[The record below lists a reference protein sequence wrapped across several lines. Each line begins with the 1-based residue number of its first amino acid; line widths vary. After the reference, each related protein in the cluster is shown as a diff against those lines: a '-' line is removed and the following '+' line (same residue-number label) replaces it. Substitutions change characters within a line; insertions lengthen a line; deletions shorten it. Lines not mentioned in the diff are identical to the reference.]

1 MIPYSDFY
9 FFYIMFLLLIP
20 AIILG
25 LMGKQIKYYGLFVS
39 LVVLFLI
46 FGNSKQ
52 QYEYLILFYLVELLL
67 VKSYIL
73 IRKVFGNRWI
83 LWLMIISSLAPL
95 LYTKFG
101 KMLNFKAL
109 GFLGISYLS
118 FKAVQ
123 MIIEIYDGLI
133 TNINFVDFTYFMIF
147 FPTISSGPIDRSRRF
162 MEDTSKKLTRREYVE
177 YLGEGLWKIVQGIT
191 YKFLI
196 AYYIDNYWLRK
207 IPLKHHT
214 FKLGLKYMYAYSFYL
229 FFDFAGYSLIA
240 IGVSYILG
248 IKTPEN
254 FNMPFISKD
263 IKDFWKRWH
272 MTLSFW
278 FRDFIYTRFV
288 MASLKN
294 KWFKNKYIASYIGY
308 MITMGLMGLWHGTE
322 NFYII
327 YGLYHGFLI
336 VITDYFQRQKFYK
349 KVKNNLFWKITST
362 IVTFNLVCFGFLI
375 FSGYL
380 SK

>member
-1 MIPYSDFY
+1 MIPYSDSY
-9 FFYIMFLLLIP
+9 FFYILLLLLLP

-25 LMGKQIKYYGLFVS
+25 MIGKKIKWYGIFVNFI
-39 LVVLFLI
+39 VLFLI
-46 FGNSKQ
+46 FGNSMQ
-52 QYEYLILFYLVELLL
+52 EAGYLTFFYLAELLL
-67 VKSYIL
+67 IKVYYL
-73 IRKVFGNRWI
+73 IRKKFDYKWI
-83 LWLMIISSLAPL
+83 LWIIVILSLVPL

-101 KMLNFKAL
+101 KMIHFRSM
-109 GFLGISYLS
+109 GFLGISYLT

-133 TNINFVDFTYFMIF
+133 DNVNIVDFSYFILF

-162 MEDTSKKLTRREYVE
+162 IEEINKPLNRKEYIE
-177 YLGEGLWKIVQGIT
+177 NLGEGLWKIFEGLG

-196 AYYIDNYWLRK
+196 AYYINSHWLSK

-214 FKLGLKYMYAYSFYL
+214 LKLGLKYMYAYSFYL

-248 IKTPEN
+248 VKTPEN

-263 IKDFWKRWH
+263 IKEFWNRWH
-272 MTLSFW
+272 MSLSFW

-288 MASLKN
+288 MTSLKN
-294 KWFKNKYIASYIGY
+294 KWFKSKYTASYIGY
-308 MITMGLMGLWHGTE
+308 MITMVMMGLWHGTQS
-322 NFYII
+322 FYIV
-327 YGLYHGFLI
+327 YGLYHGGLI
-336 VITDYFQRQKFYK
+336 ILTDYFQRQRFYK
-349 KVKNNLFWKITST
+349 RIKNNLYWKIAS
-362 IVTFNLVCFGFLI
+362 IVVTFNLTCFGFLI

-380 SK
+380 FK

>member
-52 QYEYLILFYLVELLL
+52 QYEYLILFYLLELLL

-73 IRKVFGNRWI
+73 IRKVFGSRWI

-101 KMLNFKAL
+101 RMLNFKAI

-123 MIIEIYDGLI
+123 IIIEIYDGLI

-177 YLGEGLWKIVQGIT
+177 YLGEGLWKIVQGIA

-380 SK
+380 FK

>member
-52 QYEYLILFYLVELLL
+52 QYEYLILFYLLELLL

-73 IRKVFGNRWI
+73 IRKVFGSRWI

-101 KMLNFKAL
+101 RMLNFKAL

-177 YLGEGLWKIVQGIT
+177 YLGEGLWKIVQGIA

-380 SK
+380 FK

>member
-25 LMGKQIKYYGLFVS
+25 LIGKQIKYYGLFVS

-73 IRKVFGNRWI
+73 IRKVFGSRWI

-101 KMLNFKAL
+101 RMLNFKAL

-177 YLGEGLWKIVQGIT
+177 YLGEGLWKIVQGIA

-380 SK
+380 FK